1 MPKTVRTQNTF
12 ENLTEEWR
20 NNTFLILG
28 HRLRIFVY
36 GMNIKKGVVK
46 VANVKIL
53 EQKQLVIDEI
63 KEKFNNAKSVVLFDP
78 RGLKVSEVTELR
90 RALRESGSDY
100 KVYKNTLAKRA
111 LVDSGLDL
119 DSYLEGPTAISFSTD
134 ELAPVK
140 ILSDFAKTHAA
151 LELKAGVVEGK
162 VAGTEELSSYAA
174 IPSRE
179 GLLTMLAGG
188 LIGTV
193 KDLSI
198 CLDLYSKEKE
208 EN

>member
-1 MPKTVRTQNTF
+1 MANT
-12 ENLTEEWR
+12 
-20 NNTFLILG
+20 
-28 HRLRIFVY
+28 
-36 GMNIKKGVVK
+36 
-46 VANVKIL
+46 KIL
-53 EQKQLVIDEI
+53 EQKQVVIDEI

-78 RGLKVSEVTELR
+78 RGLNVSEVTELR

-111 LVDSGLDL
+111 IADSDLKLDEFF
-119 DSYLEGPTAISFSTD
+119 EGPTAISFSSD

-140 ILSDFAKTHAA
+140 IIHDFAKNHEA
-151 LELKAGVVEGK
+151 LELKAGVVEGH
-162 VAGTEELSSYAA
+162 VATLEELKSYAA

-188 LIGTV
+188 MIGTIR
-193 KDLSI
+193 DLSI
-198 CLDLYSKEKE
+198 CLDLYAQKKE

>member
-1 MPKTVRTQNTF
+1 M
-12 ENLTEEWR
+12 
-20 NNTFLILG
+20 
-28 HRLRIFVY
+28 
-36 GMNIKKGVVK
+36 
-46 VANVKIL
+46 ANAKII
-53 EQKQLVIDEI
+53 EQKQAVVSEI
-63 KEKFNNAKSVVLFDP
+63 KEKFANAKSVVLFDP

-90 RALRESGSDY
+90 RNLKESGSDY

-111 LVDSGLDL
+111 LADSGLEL
-119 DSYLEGPTAISFSTD
+119 DSYLEGPTAISFSSD

-140 ILSDFAKTHAA
+140 ILSEFAKNHEA

-162 VAGTEELSSYAA
+162 VANIQELNSYAA

-193 KDLSI
+193 RDLSI

>member
-1 MPKTVRTQNTF
+1 M
-12 ENLTEEWR
+12 
-20 NNTFLILG
+20 
-28 HRLRIFVY
+28 
-36 GMNIKKGVVK
+36 
-46 VANVKIL
+46 ANAKII
-53 EQKQLVIDEI
+53 EQKQLIVDEI
-63 KEKFNNAKSVVLFDP
+63 KNKFNNAKSVVIFDP

-90 RALRESGSDY
+90 RNLRESGSDY

-111 LVDSGLDL
+111 LIDSGLEL
-119 DSYLEGPTAISFSTD
+119 ESYLEGPTAISFSTD

-140 ILSDFAKTHAA
+140 ILSDFAKNHEA

-162 VAGTEELSSYAA
+162 VATLEELNSYAA

-179 GLLTMLAGG
+179 GLLTMLASG

-198 CLDLYSKEKE
+198 CLDLYSKSKE